1 VDKNNFFWLLLALL
15 IFLIGVPLA
24 DDHTVLSGPS
34 AKLFVFSCFL
44 VIGVWSLK
52 RFGKFFSVG
61 IALVLAGIT
70 LNVLAVYSPLA
81 LFQYGSLA
89 ALLAFL
95 LIVVFCTFTQ
105 VVFGT
110 EISANR
116 LVGAVCIYLILGVI
130 WAVAYSILEM
140 TFPGSFQGFVPM
152 EDREWDSEWLYFS
165 FVTMTTLGYG
175 DIAPVSATVRAL
187 AYMEAV
193 FGQLYIA
200 ILVAGLVSV
209 HMSHRDTRK
218 TDE

>member
-24 DDHTVLSGPS
+24 DDHTVLSGP
-34 AKLFVFSCFL
+34 AVKLFVFSCFL

-70 LNVLAVYSPLA
+70 LNVLAFSSPSA
-81 LFQYGSLA
+81 TFHYGSLA
-89 ALLAFL
+89 ALFAFL

-116 LVGAVCIYLILGVI
+116 LVGAVCVYLTLGVI

-175 DIAPVSATVRAL
+175 VSLPLIRP
-187 AYMEAV
+187 
-193 FGQLYIA
+193 
-200 ILVAGLVSV
+200 
-209 HMSHRDTRK
+209 H
-218 TDE
+218 